1 VAEIL
6 QGWEWNEA
14 VLQEPDR
21 VGLDEGLVSILAF
34 GPDRSPK
41 PIGTAFIAGSYGSHA
56 VAVSAAHNFHIAVRS
71 IQNPNPRHHPTALTE
86 FLPNAEVVDLDGKKL
101 RALYRAGN
109 RCELCII
116 SSLIWDQ
123 TSDVAIITLHAQD
136 SQDNTLF
143 QTFLKLD
150 DVHPRV
156 GDSVGVLGYAAM
168 ATLNEYR
175 DGDFET
181 ATLQRRLVLRAGRV
195 SAIYPEGHLLC
206 RGPCVET
213 TIPVFPGMSGGPAC
227 LAPKLGASIVPFGFI
242 SSDPDEPAAAKN
254 DRSRAGSSIISL
266 LPSEMLNET
275 EEKRDV
281 IFRLANVSFVHNTHF
296 DRPTS

>member
-116 SSLIWDQ
+116 SSLICDQ
-123 TSDVAIITLHAQD
+123 TSDVAIITL
-136 SQDNTLF
+136 TR
-143 QTFLKLD
+143 KI
-150 DVHPRV
+150 P
-156 GDSVGVLGYAAM
+156 
-168 ATLNEYR
+168 
-175 DGDFET
+175 
-181 ATLQRRLVLRAGRV
+181 
-195 SAIYPEGHLLC
+195 
-206 RGPCVET
+206 T
-213 TIPVFPGMSGGPAC
+213 TIPYSRRFSNSTMSTLESAIPLVFLAMQPWPRSMSIGME
-227 LAPKLGASIVPFGFI
+227 I
-242 SSDPDEPAAAKN
+242 SRRLRCRGVSCCV
-254 DRSRAGSSIISL
+254 
-266 LPSEMLNET
+266 
-275 EEKRDV
+275 RD
-281 IFRLANVSFVHNTHF
+281 A
-296 DRPTS
+296 